1 MVPNEYLTGKNK
13 MNMGITDETFA
24 TMPDNGPRVSGLSK
38 TTIKTPMN
46 QVDYLKPITDQEILK
61 TKGVL
66 PTQIGLNPAD
76 NVTGEGYLANLL
88 NVGDKGSMYT
98 PQDNKLFFGST
109 GAELGQLGL
118 GTIGLGA
125 NIYDTFWGTGGK
137 LREQDLKSKR
147 QAYEFDK
154 QRIQDYT
161 RHADAMR
168 KAGLMD

>member
-1 MVPNEYLTGKNK
+1 LNPVDDV
-13 MNMGITDETFA
+13 TDE
-24 TMPDNGPRVSGLSK
+24 
-38 TTIKTPMN
+38 
-46 QVDYLKPITDQEILK
+46 
-61 TKGVL
+61 
-66 PTQIGLNPAD
+66 
-76 NVTGEGYLANLL
+76 GYMKNLL
-88 NVGDKGSMYT
+88 KLGGYGNDNNDTG
-98 PQDNKLFFGST
+98 DNKLFFGST